1 MAVNTV
7 EKKENKTKELE
18 QWMQMASPF
27 AIHEGEI
34 MVDETAEEYGHYI
47 ELDPFQTEI
56 VKSVNALLFATRQL
70 IKKYLIRQ
78 GAKVKDK
85 LLDKQLKRLSYN
97 NYLRKM
103 ACVSPDGSKSVSKTY
118 TLDRKGKGFLRH
130 MGVKVRLEG
139 YVNDRIRTPGQVKK
153 ILAANQAMLAIAGND
168 KDIYIETAK
177 MYIVN
182 EKHPRN
188 RLFRALGFVNAAGN
202 DSYFIQPVRNEKDNV
217 TDLLD
222 KLYRMEKVIKKVGF
236 SDLKIEKNL
245 TVIVVA
251 ENKVW
256 MEYLK
261 NLLEKKHYTHFRLAI
276 TYDRLIV
283 SDLPLDKKIDSIRTT
298 SYNGSVV
305 KTKI

>member
-34 MVDETAEEYGHYI
+34 MVDEKAEEYGHYI

-78 GAKVKDK
+78 GVKVKDK

-283 SDLPLDKKIDSIRTT
+283 SDLPLDKKIDSIITT
-298 SYNGSVV
+298 YFV
-305 KTKI
+305 KKVLRIA

>member
-1 MAVNTV
+1 M
-7 EKKENKTKELE
+7 
-18 QWMQMASPF
+18 
-27 AIHEGEI
+27 
-34 MVDETAEEYGHYI
+34 
-47 ELDPFQTEI
+47 
-56 VKSVNALLFATRQL
+56 
-70 IKKYLIRQ
+70 
-78 GAKVKDK
+78 
-85 LLDKQLKRLSYN
+85 
-97 NYLRKM
+97 
-103 ACVSPDGSKSVSKTY
+103 
-118 TLDRKGKGFLRH
+118 
-130 MGVKVRLEG
+130 
-139 YVNDRIRTPGQVKK
+139 KK

-188 RLFRALGFVNAAGN
+188 RLFTLGFVNAAGN

-298 SYNGSVV
+298 SFVQKVLS
-305 KTKI
+305 IA

>member
-34 MVDETAEEYGHYI
+34 MVDEKAEEYGHYI

-261 NLLEKKHYTHFRLAI
+261 NLLEKIHYTHFRLAI

-298 SYNGSVV
+298 SFVQKVLS
-305 KTKI
+305 IA

>member
-34 MVDETAEEYGHYI
+34 MVDEKAEEYGHYI

-236 SDLKIEKNL
+236 SGLKIEKNL

-298 SYNGSVV
+298 SFVQKVLS
-305 KTKI
+305 IA

>member
-34 MVDETAEEYGHYI
+34 MVDEKAEEYGHYI

-78 GAKVKDK
+78 GVKVKDK

-139 YVNDRIRTPGQVKK
+139 YVNDRIRTPAQVKK

-298 SYNGSVV
+298 SFVQKVLS
-305 KTKI
+305 IA

>member
-34 MVDETAEEYGHYI
+34 MVDEKAEEYGHYI

-78 GAKVKDK
+78 GVKVKDK

-222 KLYRMEKVIKKVGF
+222 KLYRMEKVIKKSGIF
-236 SDLKIEKNL
+236 
-245 TVIVVA
+245 
-251 ENKVW
+251 
-256 MEYLK
+256 
-261 NLLEKKHYTHFRLAI
+261 
-276 TYDRLIV
+276 
-283 SDLPLDKKIDSIRTT
+283 
-298 SYNGSVV
+298 GSQN
-305 KTKI
+305 

>member
-34 MVDETAEEYGHYI
+34 MVDEKAEEYGHYI

-85 LLDKQLKRLSYN
+85 LLDEQLKRLSYN

-298 SYNGSVV
+298 SFVQKVLS
-305 KTKI
+305 IA

>member
-1 MAVNTV
+1 
-7 EKKENKTKELE
+7 
-18 QWMQMASPF
+18 MASPF

-34 MVDETAEEYGHYI
+34 MVDEKAEEYGHYI

-298 SYNGSVV
+298 SFVQKVLS
-305 KTKI
+305 IA

>member
-7 EKKENKTKELE
+7 EKKENKKKELE

-34 MVDETAEEYGHYI
+34 MVDEKAEEYGHYI

-298 SYNGSVV
+298 SFVQKVLS
-305 KTKI
+305 IA

>member
-34 MVDETAEEYGHYI
+34 MVDEKAEEYGHYI

-78 GAKVKDK
+78 GVKVKDK
-85 LLDKQLKRLSYN
+85 LLDNQLKRLSYN

-298 SYNGSVV
+298 SFVQKVLS
-305 KTKI
+305 IA

>member
-1 MAVNTV
+1 MVVNTV

-34 MVDETAEEYGHYI
+34 MVDEKAEEYGHYI

-298 SYNGSVV
+298 SFVQKVLS
-305 KTKI
+305 IA

>member
-34 MVDETAEEYGHYI
+34 MVDEKAEEYGHYI

-217 TDLLD
+217 TDQLD

-298 SYNGSVV
+298 SFVQKVLS
-305 KTKI
+305 IA

>member
-34 MVDETAEEYGHYI
+34 MVDEKAEEYGHYI

-283 SDLPLDKKIDSIRTT
+283 SDLSLDKKIDSIRTT
-298 SYNGSVV
+298 SFVQKVLS
-305 KTKI
+305 IA

>member
-34 MVDETAEEYGHYI
+34 MVDEKAEEYGHYI

-103 ACVSPDGSKSVSKTY
+103 ACVYPDGSKSVSKTY

-298 SYNGSVV
+298 SFVQKVLS
-305 KTKI
+305 IA

>member
-7 EKKENKTKELE
+7 EKKENKTKKLE
-18 QWMQMASPF
+18 QWLQMASPF

-34 MVDETAEEYGHYI
+34 MVDEKAEEYGHYI

-78 GAKVKDK
+78 GVKVKDK

-153 ILAANQAMLAIAGND
+153 ILAANQAMLAIAGSN

-188 RLFRALGFVNAAGN
+188 RLFRAIGFVNAAGN

-261 NLLEKKHYTHFRLAI
+261 DLLEKKHYTHFKLAI

-298 SYNGSVV
+298 FFVQKVLS
-305 KTKI
+305 IA

>member
-34 MVDETAEEYGHYI
+34 MVDEKAEEYGHYI

-78 GAKVKDK
+78 GVKVKDK

-283 SDLPLDKKIDSIRTT
+283 SDLPLVKKIDSIRTT
-298 SYNGSVV
+298 SFVQKVLS
-305 KTKI
+305 IA

>member
-1 MAVNTV
+1 
-7 EKKENKTKELE
+7 
-18 QWMQMASPF
+18 MASPF

-34 MVDETAEEYGHYI
+34 MVDEKAEEYGHYI

-78 GAKVKDK
+78 GVKVKDK

-97 NYLRKM
+97 IYLRKM

-298 SYNGSVV
+298 SFVQKVLS
-305 KTKI
+305 IA

>member
-34 MVDETAEEYGHYI
+34 MVDEKAEEYGHYI

-236 SDLKIEKNL
+236 SDLKIEKNP

-298 SYNGSVV
+298 SFVQKVLS
-305 KTKI
+305 IA

>member
-1 MAVNTV
+1 MAVNTA
-7 EKKENKTKELE
+7 EKKEDKTKELE
-18 QWMQMASPF
+18 QWLQMTSPF

-34 MVDETAEEYGHYI
+34 LVDEKAEEYGHYI

-70 IKKYLIRQ
+70 VKKYLIRQ
-78 GAKVKDK
+78 GVKVKDK

-103 ACVSPDGSKSVSKTY
+103 GCVSPDGTQSVAKIY
-118 TLDRKGKGFLRH
+118 TLDRKGKGFLRY

-153 ILAANQAMLAIAGND
+153 ILAANQAMLAIAGSN

-188 RLFRALGFVNAAGN
+188 RLFRAIGFVNAAGN

-261 NLLEKKHYTHFRLAI
+261 NLLEKKHYTHFKLAI

-298 SYNGSVV
+298 SFVQKVLS
-305 KTKI
+305 IA

>member
-34 MVDETAEEYGHYI
+34 MVDEKAEEYGHYI

-276 TYDRLIV
+276 SYDRLIV

-298 SYNGSVV
+298 SFVQKVLS
-305 KTKI
+305 IA

>member
-34 MVDETAEEYGHYI
+34 MVDEKAEEYGHYI

-103 ACVSPDGSKSVSKTY
+103 ACVSPDGGKSVSKTY

-298 SYNGSVV
+298 SFVQKVLS
-305 KTKI
+305 IA

>member
-34 MVDETAEEYGHYI
+34 MVDEKAEEYGHYI

-56 VKSVNALLFATRQL
+56 VKSVNALLFATSQL

-78 GAKVKDK
+78 GVKVKDK

-298 SYNGSVV
+298 SFVQKVLS
-305 KTKI
+305 IA

>member
-34 MVDETAEEYGHYI
+34 MVDEKAEEYGHYI

-56 VKSVNALLFATRQL
+56 VKSVNELLFATRQL

-78 GAKVKDK
+78 GVKVKDK

-298 SYNGSVV
+298 SFVQKVLS
-305 KTKI
+305 IA